1 MSYLFVRPPV
11 NTSHFA
17 SGDQPCRCDGVLDV
31 ICLGVPPATGSVKMR
46 DCPPWL
52 ALWSLMP
59 SIFPSKDK
67 TWSLLLRLFGSVLS
81 SEGFLVAI
89 KLGAQEIDMVE
100 NVGALKS
107 DRDEVV
113 EQDIRGVVE
122 ACHRS
127 GAICKVILETTHC

>member
-81 SEGFLVAI
+81 SDGFLVARSKRFNFPQPSARPLTLKI
-89 KLGAQEIDMVE
+89 NALPSAVQFGASNGSVE
-100 NVGALKS
+100 
-107 DRDEVV
+107 E
-113 EQDIRGVVE
+113 
-122 ACHRS
+122 
-127 GAICKVILETTHC
+127 